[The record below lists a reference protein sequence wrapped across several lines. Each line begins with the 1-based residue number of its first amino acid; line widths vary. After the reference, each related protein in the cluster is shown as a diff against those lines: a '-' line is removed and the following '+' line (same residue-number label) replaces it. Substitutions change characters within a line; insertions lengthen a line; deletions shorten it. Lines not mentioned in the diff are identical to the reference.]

1 MLGVNAVS
9 HSLKSAQT
17 FPVTE
22 IGFLQGAPGFDGAGA
37 LTRMGIDGI
46 HQAASNALG
55 PSTPVTQ
62 LPKQELGL

>member
-1 MLGVNAVS
+1 M
-9 HSLKSAQT
+9 SLNDQR
-17 FPVTE
+17 FPVE
-22 IGFLQGAPGFDGAGA
+22 SVAFLQGPHDVDGVQA
-37 LTRMGIDGI
+37 LTGMRIHGI